1 MNTFEKILIAVDDSK
16 YSYDAAKYGFDL
28 AHKLNSEVAL
38 VHINQIPMV
47 MNVTGDPILGDS
59 GMIFPNL
66 IDIQNDS
73 AEKLVKDIIN
83 QYGEGLE
90 VKQFI
95 LTGNVR
101 DEIIE
106 VAKSYQ
112 ASMIIM
118 GTHGRTGFDHFI
130 SGSVA
135 EDVIKLA
142 NCPVL
147 IVPNKKD

>member
-1 MNTFEKILIAVDDSK
+1 
-16 YSYDAAKYGFDL
+16 
-28 AHKLNSEVAL
+28 
-38 VHINQIPMV
+38 MV

-59 GMIFPNL
+59 GMILPNL
-66 IDIQNDS
+66 LDIQNDA
-73 AEKLVKDIIN
+73 AEKLVKDIIA

-90 VKQFI
+90 VNQFI
-95 LTGNVR
+95 LTGDVR
-101 DEIIE
+101 NEIIE
-106 VAKSYQ
+106 VAKSFN

-118 GTHGRTGFDHFI
+118 GTHGRKGFDHFI

-142 NCPVL
+142 KCPVL

>member
-1 MNTFEKILIAVDDSK
+1 MKTFERILIAVDESK

-28 AHKLNSEVAL
+28 AHKLGASIGL

-47 MNVTGDPILGDS
+47 MNVTGDPILGNA
-59 GMIFPNL
+59 GVVLPNVM
-66 IDIQNDS
+66 DIQTE
-73 AEKLVKDIIN
+73 AGEKLLADIISN
-83 QYGEGLE
+83 YGAGKD

-95 LTGNVR
+95 LTGDVR

-106 VAKSYQ
+106 VAKSFD

-118 GTHGRTGFDHFI
+118 GTHGRTGFDHFL

-135 EDVIKLA
+135 EDVIKKA

-147 IVPNKKD
+147 IVPNKHD